1 MAEEAAGGL
10 LRRGFEALNKGDA
23 RAAAKLC
30 REILDKNPELPQG
43 HFLVGLVAM
52 ETDDRPNAHRA
63 FRTVVKLDPDNAA
76 AWAQIARL
84 NASEGRVVQA
94 EKALLETRRLKPKD
108 PAILDTIGSVLTQMG
123 EYEAAKAFFA
133 RANTAAPGTPQYMMN
148 LANNLVFLGEIDT
161 AKAIFSDVI
170 SSHPN
175 SPQAH
180 WGLANASRAADSEH
194 IGQMQGL
201 LARNRGNLRGQ
212 GFLHYA
218 MGKEYEDL
226 GDWPEAFT
234 AFSAGASARR
244 QTVEYDEAGE
254 ETLFEVVTGL
264 FNAKWLK
271 KAPDGHPDP
280 SPIFVLGQPRTG
292 TTLIERIITSHSQ
305 VHSAGELQQFGLSI
319 RRLAQ
324 IPNPRR
330 FSPELFQAA
339 AALNPRQ
346 LGTAYLQST
355 QRMRGK
361 TPRFVDKLP
370 VNYMNIGLILA
381 ALPNARIVHL
391 VRGAMDACFASYK
404 QLFADAYLHSY
415 DQQEMARHHV
425 RYRRLMT
432 HWRRE
437 FPGRIINVSY
447 EDTARDVEPHARALI
462 DALGLPWED
471 ACLEFHTSSQGVA
484 TASAVQVREPAH
496 TRSIGRWRR
505 YENELQPMVRILEAA
520 GVPLE

>member
-1 MAEEAAGGL
+1 MAE
-10 LRRGFEALNKGDA
+10 
-23 RAAAKLC
+23 
-30 REILDKNPELPQG
+30 
-43 HFLVGLVAM
+43 
-52 ETDDRPNAHRA
+52 
-63 FRTVVKLDPDNAA
+63 
-76 AWAQIARL
+76 
-84 NASEGRVVQA
+84 
-94 EKALLETRRLKPKD
+94 
-108 PAILDTIGSVLTQMG
+108 
-123 EYEAAKAFFA
+123 
-133 RANTAAPGTPQYMMN
+133 
-148 LANNLVFLGEIDT
+148 
-161 AKAIFSDVI
+161 
-170 SSHPN
+170 
-175 SPQAH
+175 
-180 WGLANASRAADSEH
+180 
-194 IGQMQGL
+194 
-201 LARNRGNLRGQ
+201 
-212 GFLHYA
+212 
-218 MGKEYEDL
+218 
-226 GDWPEAFT
+226 
-234 AFSAGASARR
+234 
-244 QTVEYDEAGE
+244 
-254 ETLFEVVTGL
+254 
-264 FNAKWLK
+264 

-425 RYRRLMT
+425 RYRRLMG

-447 EDTARDVEPHARALI
+447 EDTARDVEPHARGLI

>member
-1 MAEEAAGGL
+1 MADGLQAL
-10 LRRGFEALNKGDA
+10 LRRGFDALNRGDPQ
-23 RAAAKLC
+23 AAAAVC
-30 REILDKNPELPQG
+30 RESLDAAPDSPQA

-76 AWAQIARL
+76 AWAQLARL

-94 EKALLETRRLKPKD
+94 EKALLETRRLKPSD
-108 PAILDTIGSVLTQMG
+108 PAVLDTIGTVLTQMG
-123 EYEAAKAFFA
+123 EYDAAKAFFA
-133 RANTAAPGTPQYMMN
+133 RANTSGPRTPQYMMN
-148 LANNLVFLGEIDT
+148 LANNLVFLGEIGT
-161 AKAIFSDVI
+161 AKSIFDDVI
-170 SSHPN
+170 RTHPN

-180 WGLANASRAADSEH
+180 WGLANAAKATDDRH
-194 IGQMQGL
+194 IQQMQQL
-201 LARNRGNLRGQ
+201 LGRNAGNLRGQ
-212 GFLHYA
+212 GFLNYA
-218 MGKEYEDL
+218 MGKEFEDL
-226 GDWPEAFT
+226 GVWPDAFA
-234 AFSAGASARR
+234 AFAAGAAARR

-254 ETLFEVVTGL
+254 EALFGVIENL
-264 FNAKWLK
+264 FTAKWLR
-271 KAPDGHPDP
+271 KASMGSPDS

-292 TTLIERIITSHSQ
+292 TTLIERIITSHSM

-339 AALNPRQ
+339 AALEPKR

-391 VRGAMDACFASYK
+391 VRGAMDACFASFK

-415 DQQEMARHHV
+415 DQEEMARHHV
-425 RYRRLMT
+425 RYRRLMA

-447 EDTARDVEPHARALI
+447 EDTARDVEPHARSLI
-462 DALGLPWED
+462 EALGLDWED
-471 ACLEFHTSSQGVA
+471 ACLDFHTSSQGVA

-496 TRSIGRWRR
+496 TRSIGRWHR
-505 YENELQPMVRILEAA
+505 YETALQPMVQILEDA
-520 GVPLE
+520 GIPLE